1 MLISYIN
8 LKKWLNI
15 KGLRN
20 LSYISTLPKV
30 SYTNDYKK
38 LFLFKKFRF
47 FDSYIRNFLF
57 RVNLFILRLCL
68 KSSLSTNRISSHP
81 TLGNIFHYTLNQH
94 TSLRFFYFTAW
105 AAVIVRYKNEIRT
118 SCLSDFSTSK
128 VSFPGIKK
136 NFFWENIRKFLIFR
150 LESSISRNI
159 RKTFF
164 EKI

>member
-1 MLISYIN
+1 MLFPMNS
-8 LKKWLNI
+8 LKCFPFSMI
-15 KGLRN
+15 VRN
-20 LSYISTLPKV
+20 YFCLKNFV
-30 SYTNDYKK
+30 
-38 LFLFKKFRF
+38 F

-136 NFFWENIRKFLIFR
+136 NFFWENIRKFSIFR